1 MAYSKFTLE
10 MVIESFD
17 LDLRYIPSIFSDE
30 IISQPVSDI
39 LRKTL
44 ERNTIKALRINT
56 EKARSEMIVS
66 PILVELQEIKNNE
79 IAFFSGITFNV
90 DKHKGLSG
98 ACDFLISLDRNQG
111 FLTAP
116 LISVVE
122 AKNDNVNYG
131 LGQCIAEMVAAQLF
145 NANRKRE
152 IKVIYG
158 LVTNGIAWKL
168 IKLIDNQVFIEEG
181 ERSFDIDSMGEL
193 LGIFLKMLEQH

>member
-10 MVIESFD
+10 MVVESFD
-17 LDLRYIPSIFSDE
+17 LKLNYIPSIFLDAVSTV
-30 IISQPVSDI
+30 PVSDI

-56 EKARSEMIVS
+56 EKARSELIVA
-66 PILVELQEIKNNE
+66 PILVELQEICNNE
-79 IAFFSGITFNV
+79 IAFFSGIAFNV
-90 DKHKGLSG
+90 DKHKGLMG
-98 ACDFLISLDRNQG
+98 ACDFLISIDRNQG

-145 NANRKRE
+145 NANKKRE
-152 IKVIYG
+152 IKIIYG
-158 LVTNGIAWKL
+158 VVTNGIAWKL

-181 ERSFDIDSMGEL
+181 ERSYDIDSMGEL
-193 LGIFLKMLEQH
+193 LGIFLKMLDQH